1 MFCFIYCF
9 PKLIVGLGLPI
20 EVEDHSITV
29 GTVVKAYYLL
39 PTNSNDFIRPSID
52 YARKKRSPT
61 RWLIYDFIKNFF
73 DKNGYGDGKACL
85 LRSICEAAS
94 KPFEQKSGI
103 FAEIV
108 HAILT

>member
-1 MFCFIYCF
+1 M
-9 PKLIVGLGLPI
+9 IVGLGLPI

-39 PTNSNDFIRPSID
+39 PTNSSNFISPSID
-52 YARKKRSPT
+52 YARKKRAPT
-61 RWLIYDFIKNFF
+61 RWIIYDFIEKIFN
-73 DKNGYGDGKACL
+73 KHKYGYGKACL
-85 LRSICEAAS
+85 LQSICEAAS

-108 HAILT
+108 HVILT